1 LLHEFLIE
9 AHAIGQE
16 HIGKGVPELV
26 DAVRLER
33 DFIAEGEVRGGVLG
47 VGLLHNPLE
56 FASVACFE

>member
-1 LLHEFLIE
+1 MIDVRPIE
-9 AHAIGQE
+9 QTQ
-16 HIGKGVPELV
+16 IGKGVPELV